1 MEGENKELFEIVQL
15 VLPDNSFYVG
25 ELIVSFPEEGIIILE
40 NVVHFESIVG
50 EKEFDLYNKNE
61 VLIKKER
68 KYIFRPYTDSIFPR
82 IPFRKD
88 FFITM
93 FPASCMIR
101 FIYFYIISN
110 SEISKYKNCVVS
122 EADLCTPDSNG
133 LKNYGFYNIKT
144 EISKLNKLFYEK

>member
-1 MEGENKELFEIVQL
+1 MEELNKDLFEVVQL

-25 ELIVSFPEEGIIILE
+25 ELVVSFPEENIIILE
-40 NVVHFESIVG
+40 NVVHFESIIG

-61 VLIKKER
+61 ILIKKECR
-68 KYIFRPYTDSIFPR
+68 YIFRPYNDSLFQR

-93 FPASCMIR
+93 FPASSVIR
-101 FIYFYIISN
+101 FLYFYIIAN
-110 SEISKYKNCVVS
+110 NEISKYKNCIIS
-122 EADLCTPDSNG
+122 EEELYKSDSNS
-133 LKNYGFYNIKT
+133 LKNYGLFNIKT